1 MVEGLAADILHG
13 RSLAGYPAE
22 ILNGLFVSGVRYHLW
37 FFPAMIFSAI
47 VFTLAHKLRLQK
59 VLVTALGVLYLLG
72 VLFSGAYGIQETDL
86 PVISAFYQWDG
97 YFLFWNYVMRALTAF
112 SMGYLLNHMRN
123 LGQMNNKKLW
133 SVFIAA
139 LALYV
144 GETYVM
150 VHVRSTGVHLLFTT
164 YPALLVLAVFLF
176 NHPLA
181 GRAKA
186 GRYCHALA
194 NFTYYSH
201 PLFIDMLR
209 LCAPLISTAL
219 LNGEAAFFAT
229 WAFTTIAGLLLIRL
243 NNKQINKL
251 ISMR

>member
-1 MVEGLAADILHG
+1 
-13 RSLAGYPAE
+13 
-22 ILNGLFVSGVRYHLW
+22 
-37 FFPAMIFSAI
+37 
-47 VFTLAHKLRLQK
+47 
-59 VLVTALGVLYLLG
+59 
-72 VLFSGAYGIQETDL
+72 
-86 PVISAFYQWDG
+86 
-97 YFLFWNYVMRALTAF
+97 
-112 SMGYLLNHMRN
+112 
-123 LGQMNNKKLW
+123 MNNKKLW
-133 SVFIAA
+133 IVFIAA

-150 VHVRSTGVHLLFTT
+150 VHVRSAGAHLLFTT

-201 PLFIDMLR
+201 PLFIDLLR

-219 LNGEAAFFAT
+219 LNGEAVFFAT